1 MDNLKSSMSNQ
12 ITDFWEWF
20 DLNQALI
27 EAVIEANGHPKTE
40 ELIQSLDQHILGM
53 GKIKWEI
60 GNPSPNQFTF
70 MLSPNNEREL
80 LEVTKSIIAGAPT
93 LNTWTFYYAA
103 QATGVFQLQV
113 YDHNMD
119 VQDVDASSWRA
130 IIVPSGDGRFE
141 LILEAA
147 NIAYLDDDTQ
157 MIAADL
163 ILTALLGEEEK
174 INCLAGLELS
184 FQLESEQEALAFP
197 VSELFGRLV

>member
-1 MDNLKSSMSNQ
+1 MDNSKASLSDQ
-12 ITDFWEWF
+12 IADFWEWF
-20 DLNQALI
+20 DLNQALV

-40 ELIQSLDQHILGM
+40 ELIQLLDQHILGM

-60 GNPSPNQFTF
+60 GNPSQNEFSFT
-70 MLSPNNEREL
+70 LSPNNDREL
-80 LEVTKSIIAGAPT
+80 LEVTKSIIAEAPAVS
-93 LNTWTFYYAA
+93 TWTFNYAA
-103 QATGVFQLQV
+103 QATGALQLQV

-130 IIVPSGDGRFE
+130 VITPSGDGRFE

-163 ILTALLGEEEK
+163 MLTALLGEEEK

-184 FQLESEQEALAFP
+184 FELESEQEALAFP
-197 VSELFGRLV
+197 VSELLGRLV